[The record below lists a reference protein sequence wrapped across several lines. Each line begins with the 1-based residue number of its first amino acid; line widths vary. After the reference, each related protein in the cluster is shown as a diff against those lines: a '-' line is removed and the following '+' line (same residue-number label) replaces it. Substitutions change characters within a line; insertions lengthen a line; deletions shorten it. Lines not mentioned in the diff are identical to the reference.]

1 VYYVYVRYKKKENE
15 MTEVTIKIRKPQI
28 VIPTEKTIK
37 FTAGNDEPAFGDIEM
52 VFETFKGYEPDADFP
67 NASLGEYGEVKCY
80 DYGYY
85 WEMGDIVKKWKDKI
99 REAA

>member
-1 VYYVYVRYKKKENE
+1 
-15 MTEVTIKIRKPQI
+15 MTEVTIKIRKPKI
-28 VIPTEKTIK
+28 VIPTEKTVN
-37 FTAGNDEPAFGDIEM
+37 FTAGIEEPAFGDIEM
-52 VFETFKGYEPDADFP
+52 VFETYAAYEPDADFP
-67 NASLGEYGEVKCY
+67 NEPLNEYGEVKCY

>member
-1 VYYVYVRYKKKENE
+1 MVSNKNKEKK
-15 MTEVTIKIRKPQI
+15 MTEVTIKIRKPKI
-28 VIPTEKTIK
+28 VIPTEKTVN
-37 FTAGNDEPAFGDIEM
+37 FTAGIEEPAFGDIEM
-52 VFETFKGYEPDADFP
+52 VFETSKCYEPDTDFP
-67 NASLGEYGEVKCY
+67 NEPLYTNGEVKCY